1 MFSFSPFAIVTLFI
15 LLFMTIKN
23 GFSIVLIANLII
35 LNLFLEIAKPRGYFL
50 QIGNGEYYFE
60 DVIPIISLF
69 ITMIFLIKNKISLA
83 IFRLL
88 FLALLIAV
96 CGLLFEIIFPLE
108 EKILNPSILGGWDAY
123 VAGNAQKSFVQ
134 INYLRFALFICQ
146 LLYFF
151 SICSFFIKYV
161 DSRVFEYICKKIA
174 FFSRF
179 ILLVSVIDFIFKY
192 FFDSKLFYDCLSSLL
207 GEGLNTYNFEDLR
220 NGEILLQGITREP
233 SHFAYS
239 LFCISIFFYIQGK
252 VEKRKSE
259 IFFIV
264 LSFCLMWLSGA
275 FSSVVYSTCFILF
288 VLMNGKLSE
297 NSKNIHVYLLIFSF
311 LILCF
316 VIVLLAISSTSSD
329 NEILSRINNIR
340 TAFLFI
346 IEDDWRGRFA
356 IASEYVRFISI
367 IDTVRDFVNKPL
379 FGIGAGVELAH
390 SGVITFFTNFGI
402 LGMLVWWLSLLK
414 ISSDK
419 RRSNILLLLLVI
431 LPNFLIGFYS
441 TLLSVFP
448 IVISNMYFLLNKINN
463 RN

>member
-1 MFSFSPFAIVTLFI
+1 MMFSFSPFAIVTLFI
-15 LLFMTIKN
+15 LLFLIIKN
-23 GFSIVLIANLII
+23 GFSVVLIVNLII
-35 LNLFLEIAKPRGYFL
+35 FNLLLEIAKPRGYFL
-50 QIGNGEYYFE
+50 QIGNGEYYCE
-60 DVIPIISLF
+60 DAISVISLF
-69 ITMIFLIKNKISLA
+69 ITIIFIFKNKISLA

-88 FLALLIAV
+88 SLALFIAV
-96 CGLLFEIIFPLE
+96 CGLLLEIIFPLE
-108 EKILNPSILGGWDAY
+108 EKILNPSIPGGWDAY
-123 VAGNAQKSFVQ
+123 VAGNAQKSYVQ
-134 INYLRFALFICQ
+134 INYVRFALFVCQ

-151 SICSFFIKYV
+151 SVCSIVIKYV
-161 DSRVFEYICKKIA
+161 DSRVFEYICKKIV

-179 ILLVSVIDFIFKY
+179 ILLAAFIDFLFKY
-192 FFDSKLFYDCLSSLL
+192 FLDSKLFYDSLSLLL
-207 GEGLNTYNFEDLR
+207 GEGLNTYKFDDLR
-220 NGEILLQGITREP
+220 NGELLLQGITREP

-259 IFFIV
+259 IFFIL
-264 LSFCLMWLSGA
+264 LSFFLMWLSGA
-275 FSSVVYSTCFILF
+275 FSSVLYSTCFILF
-288 VLMNGKLSE
+288 GLIYGKLSE
-297 NSKNIHVYLLIFSF
+297 NSKNIHVYSLIFTF

-316 VIVLLAISSTSSD
+316 VIVLFAISSTNSD

-390 SGVITFFTNFGI
+390 SGVITFLTNFGI
-402 LGMLVWWLSLLK
+402 LGMLVWWLSLIK
-414 ISSDK
+414 ISSNK
-419 RRSNILLLLLVI
+419 RGSNILLLLLVI

-448 IVISNMYFLLNKINN
+448 IVISNVYLLNKNN
-463 RN
+463 N